1 MSTINGEKD
10 QTMFRVMLKA
20 LVLVLL
26 NTAVVS
32 AVDEIAYVINTV
44 GETLSKINLTTGVV
58 TNDIL
63 PLGSDILCYPN
74 QIIVRDTLAYVIASG
89 TDEIQIINLKTETT
103 VDFINAGPGSSP
115 FWMAFLDDRY
125 CYVTQMMYNS
135 VAKVD
140 VINRTVISEN
150 SVGLSPEGII
160 IADFKAY
167 IAITAFDFNDYTY
180 GQGKVVVHDTR
191 GDTVLSEMNV
201 GKNPQYLAR
210 DMSGRIHVICTGDYW
225 SSFGMIYVIDPGADT
240 VLDSFSIG
248 GSPGQLTI
256 GPDDIAYLAAGG
268 WVTDGYIYTYN
279 AASGEVY
286 HNAGNPVLVD
296 SGCAM
301 VVAYQDSSVY
311 EGNFKDYVVQMD
323 SAGTQLASY
332 AVGDGPIHLDFNYQP
347 GDFDGDFAV
356 NIGDLTA
363 LVDWLFNGGLAPR
376 YPFWRGNMDGSYGYN
391 VGDIGYL
398 VGYLFDD
405 GPAPQIGPTWLR
417 PWQ

>member
-1 MSTINGEKD
+1 
-10 QTMFRVMLKA
+10 MLKA

-26 NTAVVS
+26 SATMSS
-32 AVDEIAYVINTV
+32 AVDDIAYVINTV
-44 GETLSKINLTTGVV
+44 GETLSKINLTTGVI

-63 PLGSDILCYPN
+63 PLGSDILSYPD
-74 QIIVRDTLAYVIASG
+74 QIVVRDTLAYVIASG
-89 TDEIQIINLKTETT
+89 TDEIQIINLNTETT
-103 VDFINAGPGSSP
+103 VDFINTGPGSNP
-115 FWMAFLDDRY
+115 FWMAFLNDRY
-125 CYVTQMMYNS
+125 CYVTNMMNNS

-140 VINRTVISEN
+140 VINRTVVSED

-180 GQGKVVVHDTR
+180 GQGKVVVYDTQ
-191 GDTVLSEMNV
+191 GDTVLYEMNV

-210 DMSGRIHVICTGDYW
+210 DMSGRIHVVCTGDYW
-225 SSFGMIYVIDPGADT
+225 SAFGMIYVIDPGADT
-240 VLDSFSIG
+240 ILDSFSIG

-256 GPDDIAYLAAGG
+256 APDDIAYLAAGG

-279 AASGEVY
+279 AATFEVF
-286 HNAGNPVLVD
+286 HDVANPIVVD

-301 VVAYQDSSVY
+301 VVAYQDSTVY
-311 EGNFKDYVVQMD
+311 EGNFKDYIVQMD

-356 NIGDLTA
+356 GIADLTA
-363 LVDWLFNGGLAPR
+363 LVDWMFRGGLPPR
-376 YPFWRGNMDGSYGYN
+376 YPFWRGNMDGSYRYN
-391 VGDIGYL
+391 VADLTYL
-398 VGYLFDD
+398 VAYLFRG
-405 GPAPQIGPTWLR
+405 GPSPEFGPTWIR
-417 PWQ
+417 P